1 MSNEGLTT
9 ADGNYILCLA
19 LVLLAAAAV
28 STFQTE
34 NRIDQLQEDF
44 EQATYRCVMI
54 DTSNFECSIVV
65 KDTDNDR

>member
-1 MSNEGLTT
+1 MSDKGLTGR
-9 ADGNYILCLA
+9 DVNYITILA
-19 LVLLAAAAV
+19 VILLLAMAML
-28 STFQTE
+28 TLTTE
-34 NRIDQLQEDF
+34 RYIDQLQEDF